1 MEKWGT
7 KHKDTKKR
15 RRAGRGSRKEE
26 TAERER
32 VCGGGCNGEGR
43 RSQ

>member
-1 MEKWGT
+1 MEKRGT

-26 TAERER
+26 TAE
-32 VCGGGCNGEGR
+32 GGRGVVCNGEGR